1 MRKEGRKGRRAWKE
15 DRKGEMKKGREIT
28 KVGGAKEK
36 TVKDGFCIWG
46 LGCIAWE
53 TKAAFRLLYQ
63 NSSYLVAT

>member
-1 MRKEGRKGRRAWKE
+1 
-15 DRKGEMKKGREIT
+15 MKKGREIT